1 MRSYPFM
8 SKDEE
13 DELER
18 PVHTDLPG
26 FRRSKDRRSREMRE
40 IKFRAWLYDPDNITD
55 GWYEYRAYPMLNGE
69 VWFDGDIADLN
80 QGGILLEQYTGLHDK
95 NGNEIYEGDIVHY
108 VYTPGP
114 GMWNHNQS
122 GVIKFKDTG
131 FFFAGIKRGLQAW
144 LISVPGAMTE
154 KNPNELFEII
164 GNIHENPDLLE
175 EK

>member
-95 NGNEIYEGDIVHY
+95 NGKEIYEGDIISTGRWSGKVFMRIGCWY
-108 VYTPGP
+108 VENYAELGYL
-114 GMWNHNQS
+114 QS
-122 GVIKFKDTG
+122 
-131 FFFAGIKRGLQAW
+131 
-144 LISVPGAMTE
+144 P
-154 KNPNELFEII
+154 EII
-164 GNIHENPDLLE
+164 GNIHENPELLE
-175 EK
+175 